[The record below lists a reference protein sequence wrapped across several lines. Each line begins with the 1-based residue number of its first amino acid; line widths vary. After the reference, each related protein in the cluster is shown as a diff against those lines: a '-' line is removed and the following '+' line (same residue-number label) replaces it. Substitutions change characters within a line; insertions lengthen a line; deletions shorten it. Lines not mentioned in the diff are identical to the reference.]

1 MKGGL
6 NPGKVVL
13 RWSKWVKVGL
23 NPGKVVLR
31 WSKWV
36 KVGLNPGTVVLRW
49 SKWVK
54 VGVNPGKVVLRECK
68 RVKGSLIWFK
78 CGSKLIHTDPEYPCK
93 TKYLP
98 AHGLYRCTEYRL
110 LSEPLSTRLL
120 NSISSRI
127 CRQNTQFN
135 MYTTTSKHQE
145 GCTFKDSH
153 PTCFITTNFDK
164 FHREAFARGG
174 ESR

>member
-1 MKGGL
+1 M
-6 NPGKVVL
+6 
-13 RWSKWVKVGL
+13 
-23 NPGKVVLR
+23 LR

-98 AHGLYRCTEYRL
+98 SLVPSVSSSANEQACFGKEYL
-110 LSEPLSTRLL
+110 
-120 NSISSRI
+120 
-127 CRQNTQFN
+127 
-135 MYTTTSKHQE
+135 
-145 GCTFKDSH
+145 
-153 PTCFITTNFDK
+153 
-164 FHREAFARGG
+164 
-174 ESR
+174 

>member
-68 RVKGSLIWFK
+68 RVKGGLNPDTGVLRWSKWVKGSLINLVQVWIQINTY
-78 CGSKLIHTDPEYPCK
+78 GSRISLQDEVF
-93 TKYLP
+93 
-98 AHGLYRCTEYRL
+98 
-110 LSEPLSTRLL
+110 TRLL
-120 NSISSRI
+120 VV
-127 CRQNTQFN
+127 
-135 MYTTTSKHQE
+135 TTDQKGNAKLQTKVFAPLVVSK
-145 GCTFKDSH
+145 K
-153 PTCFITTNFDK
+153 
-164 FHREAFARGG
+164 
-174 ESR
+174 

>member
-68 RVKGSLIWFK
+68 RVKGGLNPDTGVLRWSKRVKGSLINLVQVWIQINTY
-78 CGSKLIHTDPEYPCK
+78 GSRISLQDEVFAHERQPNFRHRKK
-93 TKYLP
+93 TKRKQKRGHFKTP
-98 AHGLYRCTEYRL
+98 PRL
-110 LSEPLSTRLL
+110 
-120 NSISSRI
+120 
-127 CRQNTQFN
+127 RQA
-135 MYTTTSKHQE
+135 E
-145 GCTFKDSH
+145 
-153 PTCFITTNFDK
+153 
-164 FHREAFARGG
+164 
-174 ESR
+174 